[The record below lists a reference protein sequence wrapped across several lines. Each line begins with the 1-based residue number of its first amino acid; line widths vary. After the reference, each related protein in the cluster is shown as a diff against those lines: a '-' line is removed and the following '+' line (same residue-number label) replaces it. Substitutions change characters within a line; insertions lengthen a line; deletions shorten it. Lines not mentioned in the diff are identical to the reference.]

1 MHNSQCIIN
10 KEIINYSLEN
20 LELLENLE
28 ILELLEKE

>member
-10 KEIINYSLEN
+10 KEIINYSLDN
-20 LELLENLE
+20 LENLE